1 MEIHPSEKLLK
12 ELYALFARGDIES
25 VIAMCDE
32 SMVYKVP
39 GSIPTSGTYS
49 NHTFGKLV
57 DMTMQMSNG
66 TFRESPVDI
75 IANDNHGVVLLIH
88 SLERNGKRIE
98 YRTSHRWTIC
108 NGKFVAWEEYPGS
121 EEEFNKAWS

>member
-1 MEIHPSEKLLK
+1 MEMHPSERLLK
-12 ELYALFARGDIES
+12 ELYQRFAQGDIEG

-39 GSIPTSGTYS
+39 GSIPTTGTYS
-49 NHTFGKLV
+49 NSTFGKLV

-66 TFRESPVDI
+66 TFRETPVDI
-75 IANDNHGVVLLIH
+75 IANDYHGVVLLIH
-88 SLERNGKRIE
+88 SLERNGNHIE
-98 YRTSHRWTIC
+98 YRTSHRWTIR
-108 NGKFVAWEEYPGS
+108 NGKFISWEEYPGS

>member
-1 MEIHPSEKLLK
+1 MEMHPSEKLLK
-12 ELYALFARGDIES
+12 EPYNRFAAGDIEG

-39 GSIPTSGTYS
+39 GSIPTSGTYI
-49 NHTFGKLV
+49 NQTFGKLV
-57 DMTMQMSNG
+57 DMTMEMSNG
-66 TFRESPVDI
+66 SFRETPVDFV
-75 IANDNHGVVLLIH
+75 ANDNHGVVLLIH
-88 SLERNGKRIE
+88 SLERNGRQIE
-98 YRTSHRWTIC
+98 YRTCHRWTIR

>member
-1 MEIHPSEKLLK
+1 MEIHPSEQLLK
-12 ELYALFARGDIES
+12 ELYDRFARGDIAG

-49 NHTFGKLV
+49 NGTVGKLV

-66 TFRESPVDI
+66 TFRETPVDI

-88 SLERNGKRIE
+88 SLERKGKRIE
-98 YRTSHRWTIC
+98 YRTSHLWTIR

-121 EEEFNKAWS
+121 EEEFKQAWS